1 MGRDGGFS
9 ELGRLNQGRGE
20 GWIKTERGVGARAR
34 SEGSDWLERGN
45 EGKGLGIM

>member
-1 MGRDGGFS
+1 MCRDVGFS
-9 ELGRLNQGRGE
+9 ELGRLNKGRGE

-45 EGKGLGIM
+45 EGKGLRE